1 MYAAFGAEYER
12 HDVRNYTIFLFYLMI
27 FTFSTVLLHL
37 LHTYDRAWRDYYMG
51 LKDKLRKFCVMK
63 SVREKAKEDSE
74 DSKNN

>member
-1 MYAAFGAEYER
+1 
-12 HDVRNYTIFLFYLMI
+12 
-27 FTFSTVLLHL
+27 
-37 LHTYDRAWRDYYMG
+37 MG